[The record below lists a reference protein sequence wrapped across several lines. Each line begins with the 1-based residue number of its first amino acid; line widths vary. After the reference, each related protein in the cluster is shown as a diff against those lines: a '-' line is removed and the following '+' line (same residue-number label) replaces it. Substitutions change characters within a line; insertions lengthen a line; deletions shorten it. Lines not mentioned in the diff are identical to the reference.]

1 MDGSHIGVEM
11 YYCEL
16 MSSGVDGRVEVT
28 VELCIAV
35 N

>member
-16 MSSGVDGRVEVT
+16 ISSGVDGWVEVT
-28 VELCIAV
+28 VE
-35 N
+35 

>member
-16 MSSGVDGRVEVT
+16 ISSGVDGW
-28 VELCIAV
+28 VELTLE
-35 N
+35 

>member
-16 MSSGVDGRVEVT
+16 MSSGVDGWVEVT
-28 VELCIAV
+28 VE
-35 N
+35 

>member
-16 MSSGVDGRVEVT
+16 MSSGVDGW
-28 VELCIAV
+28 VELTLE
-35 N
+35 